1 MTSFQGKQKILSYTT
16 NSSQLRH
23 VQSGNSAAW
32 QEFYQKY
39 SGMIHFIGR
48 KRCLSPEEC
57 DDLMVDVMT
66 IFWHKMDAFIY
77 DRSKGRLRS
86 YLGQI
91 ANYCAMQIFC
101 GRQRNTV
108 PFDPAMEYP
117 EDVDKSMLEEWR
129 NFLLEQAMNTL
140 RQNVDTE
147 TYQVFYMS
155 FVQKCPV
162 AEIASVTRKSPNN
175 IYVIRSRCMTKLKK
189 IISQYRQL
197 DEAELLDHS
206 SKKASE
212 S

>member
-1 MTSFQGKQKILSYTT
+1 MTSFLGKQKILSYTT

-23 VQSGNSAAW
+23 VQSGDSAAW

-101 GRQRNTV
+101 GRPRNTV

-129 NFLLEQAMNTL
+129 NFLLEQAMDTL